1 MKNIPSPR
9 KESYI
14 YKLIDKTEELLK
26 RMRWKALFYDN
37 YNTSDG
43 KKNQPENTKNYFTMK
58 SRKCPP
64 QVESMKGFEK
74 DLTKIIENI
83 QFGKVSSA
91 FLLKLGED
99 IKNMKSSKKMFI
111 SADKT

>member
-1 MKNIPSPR
+1 MKNIPLLP

-26 RMRWKALFYDN
+26 LMRWKALFDDN
-37 YNTSDG
+37 YNTSDR
-43 KKNQPENTKNYFTMK
+43 KKNQLENIKNCFTMK

-74 DLTKIIENI
+74 DLT
-83 QFGKVSSA
+83 
-91 FLLKLGED
+91 
-99 IKNMKSSKKMFI
+99 
-111 SADKT
+111 